1 MTDLAGPASPPKES
15 YRTGRVVRLAATAAL
30 GGFLFGFDSAVIN
43 GANTAIAET
52 FGLSS
57 GLMAFVVS
65 IALIGSAAGA
75 WFAGQLADMFG
86 RRRVMVIAAVLFA
99 VSAVGTAFPPNV
111 ELLMFWR
118 LVGGAG
124 IGVASVVA
132 PMYIAEVSPSA
143 LRGRLGSL
151 QQLAIVL
158 GIFATGLTN
167 YLIVQA
173 AGSSTSE
180 WLLGIEAWQWMFLI
194 ELFPA
199 LLYLVLALRIPES
212 PRYLVEIGR
221 PDDARAVLETIFTT
235 DQSATVAQ
243 IQATVDGAGKHS
255 LGDLRGPRLGLL
267 PIVWVGIILSALQQ
281 LVGINAVFYY
291 SNLIWESVG
300 FSQDQAFFTSMITN
314 AVNVGTTLLAIALI
328 DRIGRKR
335 LLLIGSSGMV
345 ATLALLTLIFGTA
358 PQVANETGALEPS
371 LTGTA
376 ATVAVL
382 AFNAYVF
389 FFGMSWGP
397 VVWVLLGE
405 MFPNRIRAA
414 ALAVAAAAQWMAN
427 FVVSTAFP
435 PIAATSLT
443 VAYGIFTAFAIAS
456 IVFVRT
462 KIPETMGRSL
472 EEISED
478 QESASRESVSQE
490 PSPAAPG
497 RNPAASP
504 E

>member
-1 MTDLAGPASPPKES
+1 MSTAPSPGTPATGES

-52 FGLSS
+52 FDLSS

-65 IALIGSAAGA
+65 IALIGSAVGA

-99 VSAVGTAFPPNV
+99 VSAVGTAFPPTV
-111 ELLMFWR
+111 EVLMFWR

-212 PRYLVEIGR
+212 PRYLVETGR
-221 PDDARAVLETIFTT
+221 LDEARDVLETIFTT
-235 DQSATVAQ
+235 DQSATVLQ
-243 IQATVDGAGKHS
+243 IQSTVEGAGKHS

-300 FSQDQAFFTSMITN
+300 FSQDEAFFTSMITN

-427 FVVSTAFP
+427 FAVSTAFP
-435 PIAATSLT
+435 PIASTSLT
-443 VAYGIFTAFAIAS
+443 LAYGIFTAFAIAS

-472 EEISED
+472 EEISES
-478 QESASRESVSQE
+478 QES
-490 PSPAAPG
+490 SPAAQG
-497 RNPAASP
+497 RNPAASAG
-504 E
+504 

>member
-1 MTDLAGPASPPKES
+1 VEP
-15 YRTGRVVRLAATAAL
+15 YRTGRVVGLASTAAL

-43 GANTAIAET
+43 GANTAIAQT
-52 FGLSS
+52 FDLGS
-57 GLMAFVVS
+57 GAMAFVVS
-65 IALIGSAAGA
+65 IALIGSAVGA
-75 WFAGQLADMFG
+75 WFAGQLSDAFG
-86 RRRVMVIAAVLFA
+86 RRRVMIIAAVLFA
-99 VSAVGTAFPPNV
+99 VSAVGTAFPPSV
-111 ELLMFWR
+111 EWLMFWR

-132 PMYIAEVSPSA
+132 PMYIAEISPSN

-158 GIFATGLTN
+158 GIFTTGLTN

-180 WLLGIEAWQWMFLI
+180 WLFGIEAWQWMFLI

-212 PRYLVEIGR
+212 PRYLVEAGR
-221 PDDARAVLETIFTT
+221 LDEARAVLESVFTT
-235 DQSATVAQ
+235 DQSAKVLE
-243 IQATVDGAGKHS
+243 IQRTMEGTKKS
-255 LGDLRGPRLGLL
+255 SMGDLRGRRFGLL

-281 LVGINAVFYY
+281 FVGINAVFYY

-328 DRIGRKR
+328 DRVGRKR
-335 LLLIGSSGMV
+335 LLLTGSSGMV
-345 ATLALLTLIFGTA
+345 VTLAMLTFIFGTA
-358 PQVANETGALEPS
+358 TQVPNGTGGMEPS
-371 LTGTA
+371 LTGATA
-376 ATVAVL
+376 TTAVI
-382 AFNAYVF
+382 AFNVYVF

-405 MFPNRIRAA
+405 MFPNKIRAA
-414 ALAVAAAAQWMAN
+414 ALAVAAAAQWIAN

-435 PIAATSLT
+435 PIASNSLMI
-443 VAYGIFTAFAIAS
+443 AYGIFTAFAVAS
-456 IVFVRT
+456 IFFVRS
-462 KIPETMGRSL
+462 KVPETTGRSL
-472 EEISED
+472 EDISGDAED
-478 QESASRESVSQE
+478 
-490 PSPAAPG
+490 
-497 RNPAASP
+497 
-504 E
+504 

>member
-1 MTDLAGPASPPKES
+1 MTDLAGAASPAKES

-43 GANTAIAET
+43 GANTAIAQT
-52 FGLSS
+52 FDLSS
-57 GLMAFVVS
+57 GVMAFVVS
-65 IALIGSAAGA
+65 IALIGSAVGA
-75 WFAGQLADMFG
+75 WFAGQLADAFG

-99 VSAVGTAFPPNV
+99 VSAVGTAFPPSV
-111 ELLMFWR
+111 EWLMFWR

-132 PMYIAEVSPSA
+132 PMYIAEISPSA

-151 QQLAIVL
+151 QQLAIVI

-180 WLLGIEAWQWMFLI
+180 WLFGIEAWQWMFLI

-212 PRYLVEIGR
+212 PRYLVEAGR
-221 PDDARAVLETIFTT
+221 LDEARAVLETVFTT
-235 DQSATVAQ
+235 DQTGTVLQ
-243 IQATVDGAGKHS
+243 IQKS
-255 LGDLRGPRLGLL
+255 LEGTKKSSMGDLRGPRFGLL
-267 PIVWVGIILSALQQ
+267 PIVWIGIILSALQQ

-300 FSQDQAFFTSMITN
+300 FSQDQAFLTSMITN

-345 ATLALLTLIFGTA
+345 ATLAILTFIFGTA
-358 PQVANETGALEPS
+358 PQIADGAGGTEPS
-371 LTGTA
+371 LTGMTA
-376 ATVAVL
+376 TIAVL
-382 AFNAYVF
+382 AFNVYVF

-405 MFPNRIRAA
+405 MFPNKIRAA
-414 ALAVAAAAQWMAN
+414 ALAVAAAAQWIAN

-435 PIAATSLT
+435 PIAESSLT
-443 VAYGIFTAFAIAS
+443 IAYGIFTAFAIAS
-456 IVFVRT
+456 IFFVRS
-462 KIPETMGRSL
+462 KIPETTGRSL
-472 EEISED
+472 EEISGD
-478 QESASRESVSQE
+478 TDT
-490 PSPAAPG
+490 
-497 RNPAASP
+497 
-504 E
+504 

>member
-1 MTDLAGPASPPKES
+1 VTATTAPPES
-15 YRTGRVVRLAATAAL
+15 YRTGRVVGLAGTAAL

-57 GLMAFVVS
+57 GVMAFVVS
-65 IALIGSAAGA
+65 IALIGSALGA
-75 WFAGQLADMFG
+75 WFAGQLADALG
-86 RRRVMVIAAVLFA
+86 RRRVMIIAALLFL
-99 VSAVGTAFPPNV
+99 VSGIGSAFPPNV
-111 ELLMFWR
+111 EILMFWR

-132 PMYIAEVSPSA
+132 PMYIAEISPA
-143 LRGRLGSL
+143 KLRGRLGSL

-158 GIFATGLTN
+158 GIFATGVTN
-167 YLIVQA
+167 YLIVSL
-173 AGSSTSE
+173 AGSATSE
-180 WLLGIEAWQWMFLI
+180 WLLGIEAWQWMFLVEVI
-194 ELFPA
+194 PA
-199 LLYLVLALRIPES
+199 LVYLLLALRIPES
-212 PRYLVEIGR
+212 PRYLVEAGR
-221 PDDARAVLETIFTT
+221 LDEARAVLESVFTT
-235 DQSATVAQ
+235 DQSAKVLE
-243 IQATVDGAGKHS
+243 IQATLDGS
-255 LGDLRGPRLGLL
+255 RPSFGDLRGPRLGLL

-314 AVNVGTTLLAIALI
+314 TVNVVTTLIAIALI

-345 ATLALLTLIFGTA
+345 VTLALLTVIFGTA
-358 PQVANETGALEPS
+358 PQVANEAGAMQPTLS
-371 LTGTA
+371 GTSSA
-376 ATVAVL
+376 VAVV

-414 ALAVAAAAQWMAN
+414 ALAVAAAAQWIAN

-435 PIAATSLT
+435 PIAESSLT
-443 VAYGIFTAFAIAS
+443 IAYGIFTAFAIVS
-456 IVFVRT
+456 IFFVRS
-462 KIPETMGRSL
+462 KIPETTGRSL
-472 EEISED
+472 EQISAEAD
-478 QESASRESVSQE
+478 A
-490 PSPAAPG
+490 
-497 RNPAASP
+497 
-504 E
+504 